1 MADAALKGGIVE
13 IAATFVTAN
22 LTALANALVDVPLA
36 YAQGQAP
43 GSHTV
48 PVTLITKGS
57 AEVEALRREFAATS

>member
-1 MADAALKGGIVE
+1 MHCMADAALKGGIVE

-43 GSHTV
+43 ARTRS
-48 PVTLITKGS
+48 
-57 AEVEALRREFAATS
+57 R